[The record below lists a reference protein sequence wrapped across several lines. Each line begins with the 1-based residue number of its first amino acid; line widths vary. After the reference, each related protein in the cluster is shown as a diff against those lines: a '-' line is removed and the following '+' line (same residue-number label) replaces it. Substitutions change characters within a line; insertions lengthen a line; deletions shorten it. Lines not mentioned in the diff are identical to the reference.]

1 MKAKNSL
8 TLSELRYSFP
18 QRTLWE
24 NLSIKAESG
33 HFIAIRGHS
42 GSGKTTLLQ
51 CIGSLERPSA
61 GTIDFNGINPSTLK
75 GKAKRDFL
83 RNTVSL
89 AFQNSG
95 LVASWSV
102 RKNLD
107 LAGYKVNQDQPRA
120 EATFNRF
127 NLDYSFLDK
136 PVYQLS
142 GGEQQRVSLIRL
154 ALRNTPLVLLDE
166 PTAALDD
173 DNAQRVL
180 NFIQDHCNQGGVAV
194 VATHDARLLG
204 YAHDSINLG

>member
-24 NLSIKAESG
+24 NLNLSATSG
-33 HFIAIRGHS
+33 HFIALRGHS

-51 CIGSLERPSA
+51 CIGALEKPSA
-61 GTIDFNGINPSTLK
+61 GTIDFNGLNPSQLK
-75 GKAKRDFL
+75 GKARQNFL

-107 LAGYKVNQDQPRA
+107 LAGYRVKQDQSRA
-120 EATFNRF
+120 EATFKRF
-127 NLDYSFLDK
+127 NLAYSFLDK

-142 GGEQQRVSLIRL
+142 GGEQQRVGLIRL
-154 ALRNTPLVLLDE
+154 ALRDTPLVLLDE

-173 DNAQRVL
+173 TNAQRVID
-180 NFIQDHCNQGGVAV
+180 FIQDHCAKGGIAV

-204 YAHDSINLG
+204 YADQSISLD

>member
-180 NFIQDHCNQGGVAV
+180 NFIQDHCNQGGIAV

>member
-18 QRTLWE
+18 VRTLWE
-24 NLSIKAESG
+24 NLSLNAESG
-33 HFIAIRGHS
+33 NFIALRGHS

-51 CIGSLERPSA
+51 CLGSLEKPSS
-61 GTIDFNGINPSTLK
+61 GIIDFNGINPSTLK
-75 GKAKRDFL
+75 GKAKRNYL

-95 LVASWSV
+95 LVGSWSV
-102 RKNLD
+102 RKNIE
-107 LAGYKVNQDQPRA
+107 LAGYEVKQDQTRA
-120 EATFNRF
+120 ETAFNYF
-127 NLDYSFLDK
+127 DLDYSFLDK

-154 ALRNTPLVLLDE
+154 ALRNTPLILLDE

-173 DNAQRVL
+173 GNAQRVI
-180 NFIQDHCNQGGVAV
+180 NFVQNHCDKGGIAV
-194 VATHDARLLG
+194 IATHDARLLG
-204 YAHDSINLG
+204 YAHDSIDLG

>member
-18 QRTLWE
+18 VRTLWE
-24 NLSIKAESG
+24 NLSIIAESG
-33 HFIAIRGHS
+33 HFIALRGHS

-107 LAGYKVNQDQPRA
+107 LAGYKVSQDQPRA

-142 GGEQQRVSLIRL
+142 GGEQQRVGLIRL
-154 ALRNTPLVLLDE
+154 ALRDTPLVLLDE

-204 YAHDSINLG
+204 YAHDSIDLG